1 MDEAKD
7 LMGVS
12 EDVAIVSMGG
22 LDPEAYALREIIF
35 NETRLPV
42 WEAAVKRYAPIRR
55 LKGYCSY
62 VKMLGDQ
69 EKLLAVSVLSPVDE
83 VRRIAAAKL
92 EDKGDLRAR
101 YESTSDEE
109 ERARILSLVDDD
121 DGFVASKLSEL
132 SEEQVAHVFEIVED
146 RSAARRLVDHL
157 PDDLTMV
164 KAEARKRYCQLS
176 TEAELLEILRD
187 EAEDDPLKEAVI
199 TQLIAICVDSDRQN
213 KKIGFKP
220 GDAVII
226 TRFAQMGDEG
236 SDARTLLAFHR
247 LCWKCGK
254 KMELNGTYWNTYDRF
269 DMVDNPHDETVG
281 EDEPFLFFVDFY
293 NTKRRMA
300 SYKCPDCGN
309 QIEVQVEPWR

>member
-1 MDEAKD
+1 
-7 LMGVS
+7 
-12 EDVAIVSMGG
+12 
-22 LDPEAYALREIIF
+22 
-35 NETRLPV
+35 
-42 WEAAVKRYAPIRR
+42 
-55 LKGYCSY
+55 
-62 VKMLGDQ
+62 
-69 EKLLAVSVLSPVDE
+69 
-83 VRRIAAAKL
+83 
-92 EDKGDLRAR
+92 
-101 YESTSDEE
+101 
-109 ERARILSLVDDD
+109 
-121 DGFVASKLSEL
+121 
-132 SEEQVAHVFEIVED
+132 
-146 RSAARRLVDHL
+146 
-157 PDDLTMV
+157 
-164 KAEARKRYCQLS
+164 EARKRYCQLS